1 MKTREP
7 IAMVCGIAYQSRR
20 LQDEGVSVHSKH
32 ASLFGLDP
40 NLDHDHARGSCWICG
55 NYPGNFRQRTQAM
68 KRQIGHDTA
77 DVGKIRLLGAV
88 HANDSRYRLPLPK
101 RHVLPARFEVPLYS
115 EPAGARLRTPA
126 LRQPTGR
133 TLLVSRVV
141 HEIAQTKACRH
152 P

>member
-20 LQDEGVSVHSKH
+20 LQDEGVSVHSKQ

-101 RHVLPARFEVPLYS
+101 RHVLPARLRCPYTPS
-115 EPAGARLRTPA
+115 RRARAYAR
-126 LRQPTGR
+126 RHCVNQQVGR
-133 TLLVSRVV
+133 CWFL
-141 HEIAQTKACRH
+141 EWFMK
-152 P
+152 